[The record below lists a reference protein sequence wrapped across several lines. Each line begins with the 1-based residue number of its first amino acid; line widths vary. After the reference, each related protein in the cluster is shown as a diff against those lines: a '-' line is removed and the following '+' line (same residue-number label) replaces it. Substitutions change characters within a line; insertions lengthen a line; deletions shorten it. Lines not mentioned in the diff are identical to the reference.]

1 MSDGVLSRY
10 GREMNGFC
18 LGTLVR
24 TEEKESVEWG
34 GLGELRW
41 KFYIMITGE
50 DWGTDKELTPSL
62 IGRESW
68 KRDR

>member
-1 MSDGVLSRY
+1 M
-10 GREMNGFC
+10 
-18 LGTLVR
+18 R